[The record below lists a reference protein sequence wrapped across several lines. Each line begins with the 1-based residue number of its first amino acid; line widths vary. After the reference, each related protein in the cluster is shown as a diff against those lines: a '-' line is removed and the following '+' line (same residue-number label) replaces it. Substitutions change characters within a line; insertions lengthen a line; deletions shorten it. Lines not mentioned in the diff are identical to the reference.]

1 MKKQYY
7 ISPDTQVVKLN
18 ISDPVLVV
26 GDLFEGSS
34 EEESHDWW
42 VGAKENGGFFDE
54 EPFGSLWD
62 EEPVEDPFSIDN
74 Y

>member
-1 MKKQYY
+1 MKKIQY
-7 ISPDTQVVKLN
+7 IAPQTEVV
-18 ISDPVLVV
+18 VLRLSAPLTLD
-26 GDLFEGSS
+26 DLFTESQ
-34 EEESHDWW
+34 EEESKDPW

-62 EEPVEDPFSIDN
+62 DEPVEDPFSIDD